1 MSLYLF
7 YLCSLLEWSLKK
19 CALSNDSLIKRFM
32 VIMLYTTHMNISV
45 VVVVVVVV
53 VVYVHTF
60 AWTNWWWLSITLIW
74 NDADDNDNYMG
85 LGVALFTHLVALSK
99 MASNKWERKT
109 EAELANRFDMIM
121 VMVMMSG
128 YSFWKSPRSEMC
140 ANLRTFL
147 VWFQTT

>member
-60 AWTNWWWLSITLIW
+60 A
-74 NDADDNDNYMG
+74 
-85 LGVALFTHLVALSK
+85 
-99 MASNKWERKT
+99 
-109 EAELANRFDMIM
+109 
-121 VMVMMSG
+121 
-128 YSFWKSPRSEMC
+128 
-140 ANLRTFL
+140 
-147 VWFQTT
+147 